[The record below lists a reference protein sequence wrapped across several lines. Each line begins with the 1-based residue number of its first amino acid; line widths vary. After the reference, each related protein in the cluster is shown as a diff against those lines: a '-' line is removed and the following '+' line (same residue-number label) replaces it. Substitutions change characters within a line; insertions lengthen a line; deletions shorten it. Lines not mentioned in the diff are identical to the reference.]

1 MLTQDD
7 YEKLNRFYEENR
19 TFRELFQAIE
29 KDHLSSL
36 SKISHEI
43 RNPVTLINSFLQMLA
58 AEHPEVCTYRYWDD
72 IMENMTFLRELL
84 TDLSD
89 YNNARILHKSET
101 NPYWLL
107 SSVVESVRPS
117 LREQHVDIQLN
128 KESAIP
134 SFFIDGTRIREVLL
148 NLIRNAAEA
157 MPDGGEITCSIFTD
171 GDRLFIR
178 IRDNGPGIPEEY
190 LPTIFDTFVTHKKDG
205 TGLGLSIARTIA
217 EAHGGTLSIFTD
229 LGKGSEFTLMLPIVY
244 A

>member
-1 MLTQDD
+1 MLTPDD
-7 YEKLNRFYEENR
+7 YEKLNRFYEENS

-43 RNPVTLINSFLQMLA
+43 RNPVTLINSFLQMIA
-58 AEHPEVCTYRYWDD
+58 AEHPEICTYRYWDD
-72 IMENMTFLRELL
+72 IIENMAFLRELL

-89 YNNARILHKSET
+89 YNTARNLHKAET
-101 NPYWLL
+101 NPYRLL
-107 SSVVESVRPS
+107 SSIVESVRPS
-117 LREQHVDIQLN
+117 LRGQHIDIQLN
-128 KESAIP
+128 KESAVP
-134 SFFIDGTRIREVLL
+134 SFFMDSTKIREILL

-157 MPDGGEITCSIFTD
+157 MPDGGKITCSISTD
-171 GDRLFIR
+171 GERLFIQ
-178 IRDNGPGIPEEY
+178 ILDNGPGIPEEY

-217 EAHGGTLSIFTD
+217 EAHGGTLSIFTS
-229 LGKGSEFTLMLPIVY
+229 LGEGTEFTLALPIVY